1 MVMIIYSLGD
11 IAYGGDYD
19 NFIGALWVAPN
30 RIQDRKLN
38 YLAHELGHSFQ
49 SQILTDSLGMAWGGF
64 GFLEMASQCMLWQVN
79 PDCLKDENYHYEVL
93 KKLTHKAFLDMSNIY
108 HSPCVIEYWSEKR
121 RKANIADLF
130 RKGKQGDDP
139 VMMYKQQYQLTQE

>member
-1 MVMIIYSLGD
+1 
-11 IAYGGDYD
+11 
-19 NFIGALWVAPN
+19 
-30 RIQDRKLN
+30 
-38 YLAHELGHSFQ
+38 
-49 SQILTDSLGMAWGGF
+49 
-64 GFLEMASQCMLWQVN
+64 
-79 PDCLKDENYHYEVL
+79 
-93 KKLTHKAFLDMSNIY
+93 MSNIY